1 MYAKI
6 SSPKAFNLLS
16 ASSSRNIIGPQTER
30 ENSYLK
36 FGNVLSAIKSGDAR
50 GVLVDIFLERHGSPM
65 IGLGQEFVDTA
76 EENSMD
82 WRFLPALAF
91 QESNL
96 GKKIPKGSYNPF
108 GWGIHTGEKSGVYF
122 DSWEEGI
129 HTVAEDIKKNYI
141 DHGLTTPSEI
151 VTRYTSNTNPEWVF
165 AVQNAMEEIA
175 SEEY

>member
-1 MYAKI
+1 
-6 SSPKAFNLLS
+6 
-16 ASSSRNIIGPQTER
+16 
-30 ENSYLK
+30 
-36 FGNVLSAIKSGDAR
+36 
-50 GVLVDIFLERHGSPM
+50 
-65 IGLGQEFVDTA
+65 
-76 EENSMD
+76 MD

-96 GKKIPKGSYNPF
+96 GKKIPKGSHNPF
-108 GWGIHTGEKSGVYF
+108 GWGIPKAEKSGVYF

-175 SEEY
+175 SEETDSLT